1 MSVIESSSP
10 EELSILASAVAI
22 SLARDR
28 TKDEINVLG
37 NFTAAVGAILLT
49 IAAQKESIE
58 TLQDKKQQLKD
69 LKKELKR

>member
-1 MSVIESSSP
+1 MSIIESSSP

-22 SLARDR
+22 SLARDK
-28 TKDEINVLG
+28 TSNEINVLG

-49 IAAQKESIE
+49 IAAQQESIN

>member
-49 IAAQKESIE
+49 IAAQKESIDN
-58 TLQDKKQQLKD
+58 LQDKKQQLKD

>member
-49 IAAQKESIE
+49 IAAQKESID